1 MIIWDIGIVED
12 IDIFFNEFKGS
23 IVDKSY
29 LFLLINGVIFDDK
42 SDYIFYWCLVRNL
55 EGWGVSDNV
64 NIIVIGSMFV
74 L

>member
-29 LFLLINGVIFDDK
+29 LILLINGVIFDDK
-42 SDYIFYWCLVRNL
+42 SDYIFY
-55 EGWGVSDNV
+55 
-64 NIIVIGSMFV
+64 
-74 L
+74 